1 MSLTLR
7 LARIAFVV
15 IVLVSIVGAVVV
27 GDDERRAVA
36 ATMVQTTVQQLAV
49 PGPGSPYI
57 SSPVGRELTLP
68 TTMWDPAIV
77 DELRALAVETRSR
90 GLYLLQGDDVVID
103 LAPEGRGPF
112 AVASI
117 SKAISALAVARLVD
131 EGGIGFD
138 DHLADTIVAWRA
150 DDRAK
155 IRVRDL
161 LSHTSG
167 LSASLSASIEAPGG
181 VPSYHLAAYDVVP
194 GVIAAR
200 AGIPF
205 PQFVDEHLLRPAGGQ
220 GITWLKDDD
229 GTAIASHGAR
239 ITIDDLAV
247 LGQLMLNGGFAKDG
261 EVLRARTLDE
271 VTRAHG
277 RFARGFG
284 LGWFM
289 HHARDN
295 ALQFDIV
302 EARGASGH
310 MLTVV
315 PSKQAVLVRIGS
327 VGNDDG
333 IPEQFHALLRRL

>member
-1 MSLTLR
+1 MPIV
-7 LARIAFVV
+7 RIACAVSTILALTAAAV
-15 IVLVSIVGAVVV
+15 IV
-27 GDDERRAVA
+27 DDDRRAL
-36 ATMVQTTVQQLAV
+36 ATTLVHTTVQQLAV
-49 PGPGSPYI
+49 PAANSPYI
-57 SSPVGRELTLP
+57 SSPVGRHLTQP
-68 TTMWDPAIV
+68 TTTWDPAV
-77 DELRALAVETRSR
+77 VAALRALAIETDSR
-90 GLYLLQGDDVVID
+90 GLYLLHGDDVVID
-103 LAPEGRGPF
+103 FAPEGRGPF

-131 EGGIGFD
+131 EGKIAFD

-150 DDRAK
+150 DDRRH

-167 LSASLSASIEAPGG
+167 LSSSLSSALEPPGG

-194 GVIAAR
+194 GVVAER
-200 AGIPF
+200 SGIPF
-205 PQFVDEHLLRPAGGQ
+205 PRFVDEHLLKPAGGQ
-220 GITWLKDDD
+220 GLTWLKDGD

-247 LGQLMLNGGFAKDG
+247 LGKLMLNGGFATDG

-289 HHARDN
+289 HHPTDN
-295 ALQFDIV
+295 ALQADIV

-315 PSKQAVLVRIGS
+315 PAKQAVLGRIGS
-327 VGNDDG
+327 TGNDDG
-333 IPEQFHALLRRL
+333 VPEEIHALLRRL

>member
-1 MSLTLR
+1 MSV
-7 LARIAFVV
+7 ARIALAVASILALIGALVV
-15 IVLVSIVGAVVV
+15 H
-27 GDDERRAVA
+27 DDEARA
-36 ATMVQTTVQQLAV
+36 ATAGILASTARSLAA
-49 PGPGSPYI
+49 PDARSPYI

-68 TTMWDPAIV
+68 STTWDPAVV
-77 DELRALAVETRSR
+77 DDIRALARSTNSR
-90 GLYLLQGDDVVID
+90 GLYLLHGDDVVID
-103 LAPEGRGPF
+103 DAPEGRGPF

-167 LSASLSASIEAPGG
+167 LSSDLSTTTGPAGG
-181 VPSYHLAAYDVVP
+181 PPSYHLAAYDVVP
-194 GVIAAR
+194 GVVAAR
-200 AGIPF
+200 SGMPF
-205 PQFVDEHLLRPAGGQ
+205 PQFVDEHLLKPAGGK
-220 GITWLKDDD
+220 GITWLKDKD
-229 GTAIASHGAR
+229 GVAIASYGAK

-247 LGQLMLNGGFAKDG
+247 LGKLMLNGGFTKEG

-277 RFARGFG
+277 QYARGFG
-284 LGWFM
+284 LGWFI
-289 HHARDN
+289 HHATDN

-310 MLTVV
+310 MVTVV
-315 PSKQAVLVRIGS
+315 PARQAVLVRIGS
-327 VGNDDG
+327 NGGDDG
-333 IPEQFHALLRRL
+333 VPEQFHALLRRL